1 MPIARRGEVWLVDL
15 GMAGKVRPAL
25 IINTPFSDEERA
37 LYCIVPHTTTTR
49 GGRFEVDVPMACLQ
63 VGAFDVQNL
72 GPLATVRLVRRLGVM
87 NEKQFEQITAAIRV
101 WMELR

>member
-25 IINTPFSDEERA
+25 VVNIPFTDEERA
-37 LYCIVPHTTTTR
+37 LYCIVPHTTTVR
-49 GGRFEVDVPMACLQ
+49 GGRFEVDVPMPFLK
-63 VGAFDVQNL
+63 VGAFDVQNT
-72 GPLATVRLVRRLGVM
+72 GPLAAVRLIRRLGVM

-101 WMELR
+101 WMALR